1 MLSQKTVYIE
11 EDWWDDNMIIK
22 HMMKR
27 GYKIQLSTHNY
38 LLNMD
43 SEKFLK
49 NIYFCNTMIVQHHI
63 NNLGRND
70 IIPDT
75 YEDKYKEYFNREIE
89 KMTFG
94 ELLDKYK
101 NIPKFIKP
109 VNNDKMFDGR
119 IFIDTNDFTDFC
131 LDIPPNDMMI
141 YVTDP
146 ITILF
151 EARLLIG
158 GNKLYGGVNSYA
170 INPSPPLQAMPAK
183 HGSSMMNTSPSLRKN
198 IPNYLESEFVKNLIN
213 ITSNFRCIDI
223 GINDMNELFVIEI
236 NPPFSLDNYNID
248 MKSYIDFCIDAC
260 QNISQKI
267 FYEKK

>member
-11 EDWWDDNMIIK
+11 EDWWDDDMIMKNMLN
-22 HMMKR
+22 R
-27 GYKIQLSTHNY
+27 GYKMHVSIKLSTHNY

-49 NIYFCNTMIVQHHI
+49 NIYFCNTMIVQNHLNKLDK
-63 NNLGRND
+63 NN

-94 ELLDKYK
+94 ELLEKYK

-109 VNNDKMFDGR
+109 INNDKMFDGR

-158 GNKLYGGVNSYA
+158 RNKLY
-170 INPSPPLQAMPAK
+170 
-183 HGSSMMNTSPSLRKN
+183 GSSMMNTSPSLRKN

-213 ITSNFRCIDI
+213 ITSDFRCIDI
-223 GINDMNELFVIEI
+223 GMNNMNELFVIEI

-267 FYEKK
+267 FSEKK